1 MVSLWK
7 TTSLWIMNPTDAHQW
22 QQLAPLALVFLV
34 IDGLQKFIRENLFW
48 FLGAGAGFAF
58 LDWLGP
64 RELLLALAAILLSF
78 LAWAIIFHRRFRFR
92 LEEDAIRVRRGLF
105 QKRELKVRFARVQN
119 IQLGRPFYFRP
130 FGLVRFSLE
139 TPGASEKEVELPG
152 IPAELA
158 EIMRDRV
165 TGWQGGEPEEDQS
178 NEETVGSHG
187 IELYRAGTGRLF
199 LHGLSSN
206 QIWVLAGLVGWAI
219 GNFYDHLESYFRE
232 VAIMQWLSEFGG
244 PAWMVISAMI
254 MTGLIILM
262 LLSGVFSIVRF
273 HDFRMFD
280 RGDRLVGIGG
290 LLDQREQTVKRDK
303 VTGLTLQQSALGRLL
318 GCWYL
323 IVRQTQSGDQEL
335 SDSQTRFLVPGLR
348 RDDHRLTA
356 QITSEWVRPASLN
369 PISLHFRRIFWLRW
383 LVFFVLVLV
392 ALAILLG
399 REHWSL
405 QMTAAG
411 LVLWMIGIQLRW
423 RHWGW
428 QADGDRIW
436 VRQGFLGQQL
446 DVFDLALVQQVR
458 VTRSP
463 YQRRHDLANLQLML
477 PQGAVTIPF
486 VPMDDAAELANRA
499 LYAAETAVTHRV

>member
-1 MVSLWK
+1 MS
-7 TTSLWIMNPTDAHQW
+7 PTEPQQW
-22 QQLAPLALVFLV
+22 QRLAPLALVFLV

-64 RELLLALAAILLSF
+64 RELLLVVIAILLSF

-92 LEEDAIRVRRGLF
+92 LDDDAIRVRRGLF

-139 TPGASEKEVELPG
+139 TPGAAEKEVELPG

-165 TGWQGGEPEEDQS
+165 TGWQAGEPVEDQS
-178 NEETVGSHG
+178 TEEAVDSGG
-187 IELYRAGTGRLF
+187 IELYHAGTGRLF

-206 QIWVLAGLVGWAI
+206 QIWVLAGLVGWMI
-219 GNFYDHLESYFRE
+219 GNFYDRLENYYRDF
-232 VAIMQWLSEFGG
+232 AIMQWLSDVGG
-244 PAWMVISAMI
+244 PAWMVIAAMI
-254 MTGLIILM
+254 MAGLIILM
-262 LLSGVFSIVRF
+262 ILSGLFSIVRF
-273 HDFRMFD
+273 HDYRMFD

-335 SDSQTRFLVPGLR
+335 SNSQTRFLAPGLR
-348 RDDHRLTA
+348 RSDHALTA
-356 QITSEWVRPASLN
+356 RITPEWIAPGLLK
-369 PISLHFRRIFWLRW
+369 PISLHFRRVFWLRW

-392 ALAILLG
+392 VLAILFD

-405 QMTAAG
+405 QTTAAAM
-411 LVLWMIGIQLRW
+411 VLWMIGIQLRW

-436 VRQGFLGQQL
+436 VRQGMLGQQF
-446 DVFDLALVQQVR
+446 DVFDLTLVQQVR
-458 VTRSP
+458 ITQSP
-463 YQRRHDLANLQLML
+463 YQRRHALATLQLTL

-486 VPMDDAAELANRA
+486 MPLDDAAELANRA
-499 LYAAETAVTHRV
+499 LFAAETAVTHRV

>member
-1 MVSLWK
+1 MS
-7 TTSLWIMNPTDAHQW
+7 PTETQQW
-22 QQLAPLALVFLV
+22 QRLAPVALVFLV
-34 IDGLQKFIRENLFW
+34 IDGLQKFIRENLFY

-64 RELLLALAAILLSF
+64 RELFLVVAAILLSF

-92 LEEDAIRVRRGLF
+92 LEDDAIRVRRGLF
-105 QKRELKVRFARVQN
+105 QKRELRVRFARVQN

-139 TPGASEKEVELPG
+139 TPGAAEKEVELPG

-165 TGWQGGEPEEDQS
+165 TGWQAGGMPDDPSTEQEDDS
-178 NEETVGSHG
+178 TGS
-187 IELYRAGTGRLF
+187 ELFHAGSGRLF

-206 QIWVLAGLVGWAI
+206 QIWVLAGLVGWLI
-219 GNFYDHLESYFRE
+219 GNFHDRLEDYYRE
-232 VAIMQWLSEFGG
+232 IALVQWLSDAAG
-244 PAWMVISAMI
+244 PVWLVVAGMI
-254 MTGLIILM
+254 MVGLVILM
-262 LLSGVFSIVRF
+262 ILSGLFSIVRF
-273 HDFRMFD
+273 HDYRLSD
-280 RGDRLVGIGG
+280 CDDRLVGIGG

-303 VTGLTLQQSALGRLL
+303 ITGLTLQQSALGRLL

-335 SDSQTRFLVPGLR
+335 SDAQTRFLVPGLR
-348 RDDHRLTA
+348 RQDHGLTA
-356 QITSEWVRPASLN
+356 SVTPDWITPGLLK

-383 LVFFVLVLV
+383 LLVFVLVLV
-392 ALAILLG
+392 GLAFLFD

-405 QMTAAG
+405 QITAAG
-411 LVLWMIGIQLRW
+411 MVLWMIGIQLRW

-428 QADGDRIW
+428 QADGDCIW

-446 DVFDLALVQQVR
+446 DVFDLTLVQQVR
-458 VTRSP
+458 VTRGP
-463 YQRRHDLANLQLML
+463 YQRRHDLANLQLIL